1 MFAGRFSDP
10 LFFDPPAYG
19 SGCCSQDWKWLG
31 LVSNAHLENLHTIHH
46 GATSIKGSWHRPGM
60 GKGKCDV
67 DCIAIYLYQRKACR
81 QRRCTIVCWH
91 CFRIH
96 VWLFSL
102 NGTCPNCSPLF
113 DLDLDVS
120 TFKMAQTSSLYSA
133 LSCPFYSSLL
143 NIGVC
148 HRTRPVCQSMRSWFK
163 VRLHEVVQTECQL
176 LKDFDWKATCFL
188 VLGSPCSPQASPLVD
203 LISLQKQ
210 QWSAVCWGFG
220 PQLGQ
225 FEATGEIQQEMA
237 KCYRRTQ
244 VQAMAIRN
252 SLPTDLNLT
261 NAPNSRIYY
270 ASWLENLKLWNS
282 TWFRKLWISG
292 CSEMFWRSLDLLE
305 LHGEHHTPPAWED
318 LWLHLLSPVFW
329 VGKM

>member
-10 LFFDPPAYG
+10 LFSTHLLMGRVVVLRTG
-19 SGCCSQDWKWLG
+19 SG
-31 LVSNAHLENLHTIHH
+31 LVWFPMHIWRIFTL
-46 GATSIKGSWHRPGM
+46 SIMEPRASREVGIVQAWDPLP
-60 GKGKCDV
+60 KGKCDV
-67 DCIAIYLYQRKACR
+67 DCIAIYLYQGKACR
-81 QRRCTIVCWH
+81 QWRCTIVWWH

-102 NGTCPNCSPLF
+102 NGTCP
-113 DLDLDVS
+113 
-120 TFKMAQTSSLYSA
+120 LYSA

-220 PQLGQ
+220 PQLGL
-225 FEATGEIQQEMA
+225 FEIQKEIA
-237 KCYRRTQ
+237 KCYCRTQ

-270 ASWLENLKLWNS
+270 ASWLEDLKLWNS
-282 TWFRKLWISG
+282 TWFRILWISG

-305 LHGEHHTPPAWED
+305 LHGEHHTPPD
-318 LWLHLLSPVFW
+318 GFCSMRGFGTPPSFTGFL
-329 VGKM
+329 GR